1 MSQDHPPSRYPFPP
15 YANGWFRALHSH
27 ELPRGTVKA
36 LHRLGRELVAFR
48 GADGQARIFDAHCPH
63 LGAHLGVGGTVEGD
77 AIRCPFHGWL
87 WNGEG
92 RCIEI
97 TYAKRIPPKA
107 QLRSWRVVER
117 NGVVFVHHDAE
128 GRPPAYD
135 VPEFPECG
143 SPDWTPLEIRH
154 WTVRSRW
161 LDMNENAVDQPHFR
175 FVHGTPT
182 IPEAEVEVEG
192 HIFCVRNTVKMNT
205 PRGVID
211 GMLTTT
217 DYGPALQTVHIRGGV
232 DTFMLNTATPIDAET
247 TDVSFAYAVRLAPG
261 GAGGTG
267 VGAARIRDL
276 EHQFEQ
282 DRAIW
287 ENKAYWERPLL
298 CDGDGKL
305 GTYRRW
311 MRQFFAEP
319 PA

>member
-15 YANGWFRALHSH
+15 YANGWFRALYSH

-48 GADGQARIFDAHCPH
+48 GDDGQARIFDAHCPH
-63 LGAHLGVGGTVEGD
+63 LGAHLGVGGTVEGN
-77 AIRCPFHGWL
+77 ALRCPFHGWL

-107 QLRSWRVVER
+107 QLRSWRAVER

-128 GRPPAYD
+128 GRPPAYE

-143 SPDWTPLEIRH
+143 GSGWTPLEIRH

-192 HIFCVRNTVKMNT
+192 HIFRVRNTVKMNT

-211 GMLTTT
+211 GLLTTT